1 MSRNA
6 SARSPNAPDA
16 ARTSHRGLVAVA
28 VVLLATL
35 AVSYLA
41 GFLFLW
47 SFHLHPWQ
55 ATPLTVI
62 QYALYYG
69 DRPLIHRHVLWCS
82 GCSVLLV
89 SAIPAALLWPR
100 PRSLH
105 GDAGFATRREIGRA
119 GLLAENGL
127 ILGQYGKRLL
137 MLGGQQSVIL
147 AAPPRSGKDVGVCI
161 PNGLNWPGS
170 LVVTDI
176 KRENWALTAGFRS
189 ACGQACYRFEPLEA
203 SGDTAHWNC
212 LSYISPEPGR
222 RINDLQRIADILYAE
237 TPGTDPFWVAS
248 AKSLFVGIGL
258 YVLETPTVPKTLGE
272 IRRQGMATDDE
283 GFGEHWRRLIRGR
296 QKGAHPLSAECV
308 RALYDV
314 IDLAPVTASSVR
326 KTFTSRL
333 DLWANPLLDAATASD
348 DFDLRELRKKPI
360 SLYVCVNPDDLHRLR
375 PILSLFFQ
383 QLLGLQTQELPE
395 HTPDC
400 RHQVLLLLNEFT
412 ALGRIPIVSEAMPYM
427 PGYDVRILLVIQ
439 APSQLREVYGQH
451 NAETMMKS
459 VAARIVFAPKDYP
472 DAREISDELGMT
484 TVQAASKSRPSLW
497 SGSRH
502 RSRDTST
509 TVSFQQRALLL
520 PQEVKEIGVDRALI
534 FYENLRPVRCQ
545 KIRYYAD
552 RRFQKR
558 LLPAP
563 TSAIPG
569 GRQRR
574 DVGRVLRAREL
585 ETGGQIMQMASI
597 QAAAI
602 PSVAEALAELD
613 QLDELE
619 LEDFGQRLMNVK
631 FVHHGDRP
639 TIAEIETD
647 VAMFLDAL
655 R

>member
-6 SARSPNAPDA
+6 SARSPNAPSPA
-16 ARTSHRGLVAVA
+16 SLQHRLLLMVGCLLLALVAG
-28 VVLLATL
+28 T
-35 AVSYLA
+35 YLA
-41 GFLFLW
+41 GYLFLW
-47 SFHLHPWQ
+47 SFHLKPWN
-55 ATPLTVI
+55 ATPLTVV

-69 DRPLIHRHVLWCS
+69 DWQHVHRHLIWCS
-82 GCSVLLV
+82 GISAALIL
-89 SAIPAALLWPR
+89 AIPVALVWPK

-105 GDAGFATRREIGRA
+105 GDAEFATRREIARA
-119 GLLAENGL
+119 GLLGQDGI
-127 ILGQYGKRLL
+127 ILGQLGRRFL
-137 MLGGQQSVIL
+137 MLSGQQSVIL

-176 KRENWALTAGFRS
+176 KRENWAVTAGYRS
-189 ACGQACYRFEPLEA
+189 ACGQACYRFEPLEPN
-203 SGDTAHWNC
+203 GDTARWNC
-212 LSYISPEPGR
+212 LSYVSPLPGR
-222 RINDLQRIADILYAE
+222 RINDLQRIADILYQE

-258 YVLETPTVPKTLGE
+258 FVLETPHVPKTMGE

-296 QKGAHPLSAECV
+296 QKGSHPLSGECV

-333 DLWANPLLDAATASD
+333 DLWASPQLDAATADD
-348 DFDLRELRKKPI
+348 DFDLRELRKKPMSI
-360 SLYVCVNPDDLHRLR
+360 YVCVNPDDLHRLR

-400 RHQVLLLLNEFT
+400 KYQVLFIANEFT
-412 ALGRIPIVSEAMPYM
+412 ALGRIPIVVEATPYM
-427 PGYDVRILLVIQ
+427 AGYDVRMLLVIQ
-439 APSQLREVYGQH
+439 APSQLREVYGLH

-484 TVQAASKSRPSLW
+484 TVQAASKSRPSFW
-497 SGSRH
+497 SGNRH
-502 RSRDTST
+502 RSRETST

-520 PQEVKEIGVDRALI
+520 PQEVKEIGIDSALI
-534 FYENLRPVRCQ
+534 FYENLRPVRCR

-552 RRFQKR
+552 RRFRRR

-563 TSAIPG
+563 LTATPA
-569 GRQRR
+569 GRPRSHANKQTRR
-574 DVGRVLRAREL
+574 PEL
-585 ETGGQIMQMASI
+585 ESGGQIMEATALQ
-597 QAAAI
+597 QAAA
-602 PSVAEALAELD
+602 PTVEQALAELD

-619 LEDFGQRLMNVK
+619 LEDFGSRLMNLK
-631 FVHHGDRP
+631 FEHQGERP
-639 TIAEIETD
+639 TTAEIEAD
-647 VAMFLDAL
+647 VQAFLDAL